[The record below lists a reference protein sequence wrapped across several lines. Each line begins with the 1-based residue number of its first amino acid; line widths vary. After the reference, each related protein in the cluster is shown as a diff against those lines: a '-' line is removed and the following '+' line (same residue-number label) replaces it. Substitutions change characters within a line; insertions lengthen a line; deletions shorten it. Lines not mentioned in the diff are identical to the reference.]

1 MNVYGIIY
9 AYLRWMMKKK
19 KNFSPFLTI
28 ILSFLIVIWTG
39 TILLLMPFATKSGL
53 PGLTFIEAFF
63 TSTSAVCVTGLT
75 VVPDV
80 GATLSLYGQIV
91 LACLIEIGGLGFITI
106 TLFVFIILGMK
117 IGIKNRF
124 LMKEALNQDTP
135 KGVVKM
141 VKYTVLIA
149 FTIQFIGAIFNFL
162 ILKFTMN
169 GMYSTIDALGLGIFH
184 TISSFNNAGFDLFGS
199 TSLTAP
205 VFADNILF
213 NLNTAALI
221 ITGGIG
227 FVVIFDIISTRNWKK
242 FSFHTKIVL
251 RTTFLLIISGTLLLW
266 LLSFG
271 EMNWLQAF
279 FHSVS
284 FRTAGFATV
293 DIGNFK
299 NSPAF
304 ILMIILMFI
313 GASPCSTGGG
323 IKTTTFFV
331 LMRAIFSYA
340 TGRRIVTFHRAI
352 DNKTVIKAFS
362 LVVLAVVF
370 TITITTIITI
380 LETGFGIIKNGT
392 GNTQDIIFETFS
404 AFATVG
410 NSTGIT
416 SNLTWG
422 SKLVLCLT
430 MFCGRLGPLTIMN
443 LWNRNWLVDNRSEV
457 RYVEKSVVIG

>member
-1 MNVYGIIY
+1 
-9 AYLRWMMKKK
+9 MKKK
-19 KNFSPFLTI
+19 RKLSPFLTI
-28 ILSFLIVIWTG
+28 ILSFLIVICIG
-39 TILLLMPFATKSGL
+39 TILLLMPFATKDGR
-53 PGLTFIEAFF
+53 PGLNFIEAFF
-63 TSTSAVCVTGLT
+63 TTTSAVCVTGLT
-75 VVPDV
+75 VIPDI
-80 GATLSLYGQIV
+80 GSTLSLYGQIV

-106 TLFVFIILGMK
+106 TLFVFIVLGMK

-149 FTIQFIGAIFNFL
+149 FTIQLIGAIFNFL

-169 GMYSTIDALGLGIFH
+169 GMFTTIDAIGIGIFH
-184 TISSFNNAGFDLFGS
+184 TVSSFNNAGFDLFGNS
-199 TSLTAP
+199 SLTAP
-205 VFADNILF
+205 IFAGNILF

-221 ITGGIG
+221 IAGGIG
-227 FVVIFDIISTRNWKK
+227 FIVIFDVISTRNWRKL
-242 FSFHTKIVL
+242 SFHTKIVL
-251 RTTFLLIISGTLLLW
+251 RTSALLIVAGTVFLW
-266 LLSFG
+266 LFSFG
-271 EMNWLQAF
+271 KMNWLQAF
-279 FHSVS
+279 FQSVS
-284 FRTAGFATV
+284 LRTAGFATV
-293 DIGNFK
+293 NMGDFK
-299 NSPAF
+299 NTPAF

-331 LMRAIFSYA
+331 LMRAIFSYV

-352 DNKTVIKAFS
+352 DNKTIIKAFS
-362 LVVLAVVF
+362 LVVLAIVF

-380 LETGFGIIKNGT
+380 FETGFGIIKNGT
-392 GNTQDIIFETFS
+392 GDSQDIVFEAFS

-443 LWNRNWLVDNRSEV
+443 LWNRNWLVDNRSEI